1 MSETLHGFSGF
12 AAGKTRFT
20 TIPNDFFS
28 EILPIVDDLAELKAV
43 LYTFWQL
50 GQKDGDTRYL
60 RLQDVLVDLVYLN
73 GLAETSEEQQQV
85 ARNAFTRAAQ
95 RGVLIEVTV
104 KRSGDTETWYFLNS
118 QKGREA
124 VERLR
129 RGDFKSLMHDIDD
142 VVVGLDKERPNIF
155 LLYEQNIGMVT
166 PMLADKLRQAER
178 DYPENWIVDAFSLS
192 IERNKRSWAY
202 ISRILKDWAEH
213 GKDQPSQTGRALA
226 SDPFGSSQES
236 DDEEL
241 FILE

>member
-1 MSETLHGFSGF
+1 MPETLRGFSGF

-20 TIPNDFFS
+20 AIPNDFFS
-28 EILPIVDDLAELKAV
+28 EILPIVDDLAELKAI

-60 RLQDVLVDLVYLN
+60 RLQDVLVDLVYLE
-73 GLAETSEEQQQV
+73 GLAETPEEQQQI
-85 ARNAFTRAAQ
+85 ARDAFTRAAQ

-129 RGDFKSLMHDIDD
+129 LGDFKSLMHDIDD
-142 VVVGLDKERPNIF
+142 VVVGLEKERPNIF

-178 DYPENWIVDAFSLS
+178 DYPQNWIFDAFSLS

-202 ISRILKDWAEH
+202 ISHILQDWAKN
-213 GKDQPSQTGRALA
+213 GKDQPSQAGRSLA
-226 SDPFGSSQES
+226 SDSSGSTQES
-236 DDEEL
+236 GNDDI
-241 FILE
+241 FILR